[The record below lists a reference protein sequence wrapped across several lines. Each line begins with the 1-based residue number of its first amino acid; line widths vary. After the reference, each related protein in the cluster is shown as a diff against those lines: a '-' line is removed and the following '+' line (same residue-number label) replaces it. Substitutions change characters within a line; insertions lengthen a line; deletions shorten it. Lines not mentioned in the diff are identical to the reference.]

1 MFVNILP
8 KLSFWLYIYILN
20 FFPLI
25 DFFYLFI
32 FCRPIFFMLNTDG
45 MILSYIHINM
55 PGGTQSR
62 GMAPLALVLNLLA
75 RRKTMY
81 LRQGKRLGIYLQ
93 NLLIVSFFV
102 TLHVKLGVDLIPLV
116 GRNEEITKGFSVE
129 ASSWQKSPG
138 YEDEF
143 VAPCSSFLISL
154 VLFFSLNWN
163 RLQSYECKCN

>member
-1 MFVNILP
+1 
-8 KLSFWLYIYILN
+8 
-20 FFPLI
+20 
-25 DFFYLFI
+25 
-32 FCRPIFFMLNTDG
+32 MLNTDG
-45 MILSYIHINM
+45 MFLSYIHINM

-62 GMAPLALVLNLLA
+62 GIAPLALVLNLLA

-81 LRQGKRLGIYLQ
+81 LRQGERLGIYLQ

-102 TLHVKLGVDLIPLV
+102 TLHVTLGVDLIPLV
-116 GRNEEITKGFSVE
+116 GRNEETTKGFSVE

-143 VAPCSSFLISL
+143 VAPCSSFIISL

-163 RLQSYECKCN
+163 RLQSYECESN